1 MRGVNKMTDFKEY
14 EASQEDIDKVV
25 AYLKTIDPEHATPQ
39 DAIDFLTQYQE
50 KFHQLGT
57 VLTDDEMRQ
66 LYDEFAESRNN
77 S

>member
-1 MRGVNKMTDFKEY
+1 MTDFKEY

-25 AYLKTIDPEHATPQ
+25 AYLKTIDPERATPQ

>member
-1 MRGVNKMTDFKEY
+1 MTDFKEY

-25 AYLKTIDPEHATPQ
+25 AYLKTIDPERATPQ

-66 LYDEFAESRNN
+66 LYDEFAESRNKG
-77 S
+77 

>member
-1 MRGVNKMTDFKEY
+1 MTDFKEY

-39 DAIDFLTQYQE
+39 DAIAFLVKYQE

-66 LYDEFAESRNN
+66 LYDEFAESRDNN
-77 S
+77 

>member
-1 MRGVNKMTDFKEY
+1 MRGVNNMTDFKEY
-14 EASQEDIDKVV
+14 EANQEDIDKVV

-57 VLTDDEMRQ
+57 VLTDDEMKQ
-66 LYDEFAESRNN
+66 LYDEFAQSRKDT
-77 S
+77 

>member
-1 MRGVNKMTDFKEY
+1 MTDFKEY
-14 EASQEDIDKVV
+14 EANQEDIDKVV

-57 VLTDDEMRQ
+57 VLTDDEMKQ
-66 LYDEFAESRNN
+66 LYDEFAQSRKDT
-77 S
+77 

>member
-1 MRGVNKMTDFKEY
+1 MTDFKEY

-25 AYLKTIDPEHATPQ
+25 AYLKTIDPEHATTQ
-39 DAIDFLTQYQE
+39 DAIDFLMQYQE

-57 VLTDDEMRQ
+57 VLTDDEMAQ
-66 LYDEFAESRNN
+66 LYDEFAQSRKSN